1 MSNLIQSP
9 TSVSFYKGWYGKCG
23 NEECLPFNLSDIK
36 SKLKYVYQ
44 TSGLN
49 DGYIVYN
56 ASLPDR
62 FNIFKTLQCGHSY
75 ILILKPGSD
84 TISIPHF
91 ITSSHGTDDFG
102 RIVAECEPSLTPTP
116 SITVTPSITPTITVS
131 ATPNLTP
138 TVTPTVTPPPPE
150 LCDGFPHTLPG
161 EHPLAVGGIR
171 VQGVHKDAIVCHM
184 GTTGGTGW
192 NTVLKLNP
200 SGDLAGVL
208 VINGALLGSDIRYR
222 HHDGVV
228 YTGQISM
235 GTSITILNKV

>member
-1 MSNLIQSP
+1 MSTLSQSSS
-9 TSVSFYKGWYGKCG
+9 SVTFYKGWYGKCG
-23 NEECLPFNLSDIK
+23 NEECESFNLNDIK

-49 DGYIVYN
+49 DGYIIYN

-75 ILILKPGSD
+75 IMILNPGND
-84 TISIPHF
+84 NISIPHF
-91 ITSSHGTDDFG
+91 VTSAHGTGDFG
-102 RIVAECEPSLTPTP
+102 RVIDKCEPSLTPTP
-116 SITVTPSITPTITVS
+116 SITVTPSITPTVTVS

-138 TVTPTVTPPPPE
+138 TVTPTTTPPPPGVCE
-150 LCDGFPHTLPG
+150 GFTHTLPG

-171 VQGVHKDAIVCHM
+171 VQGVHKDAIVCHE

-192 NTVLKLNP
+192 NTVLKLEP
-200 SGDLAGVL
+200 SQELAGVL
-208 VINGALLGSDIRYR
+208 VINGALLSPLIRYK
-222 HHDGVV
+222 HHDDVV
-228 YTGQISM
+228 YTGQINM